1 MRTKRKHVVEYEH
14 WRYSQRVHSLREI
27 SLTYEGGNE
36 KITVRSPD
44 ISTQG
49 MFINTSRI
57 FPEGSVLSVQFQ
69 LAISGIEVQTRCEV
83 RYCLPGVG
91 VGVEFV
97 GISPE
102 AVRTIEQEVALSKE
116 HGPIR
121 TRKPRRTKGSVK
133 AKKRR
138 SR

>member
-1 MRTKRKHVVEYEH
+1 MSAKRKHPEEH
-14 WRYSQRVHSLREI
+14 AHQRYSSRVHSLSDI

-44 ISTQG
+44 ISTHG
-49 MFINTSRI
+49 MFINTSRV
-57 FPEGSVLSVQFQ
+57 FPEGSILGVQFR
-69 LAISGIEVQTRCEV
+69 LAISGVEVQTRCEV

-97 GISPE
+97 GISSQS
-102 AVRTIEQEVALSKE
+102 AQTIEQEVALSKKE
-116 HGPIR
+116 ESIR
-121 TRKPRRTKGSVK
+121 TRARRRTKRSVK
-133 AKKRR
+133 VKQKR